1 MKRLSVL
8 LDDIAFIRS
17 TLNNVNFD
25 PVRFAILSE
34 NSGANGIVYTFTG
47 NENGIRERDLRLSKE
62 ILKSFF
68 NLRIPLKE
76 SAVKLALSLIP
87 DMVTFVDIH
96 TNEPRRTF
104 AVDPVERLLE
114 IQQILPDLQAN
125 SISVSLLIKPELDTL
140 KAISK
145 LAIDYVDIDTSEYTQ
160 AHDINEEIVAL
171 DKIKSAAL
179 AVSKWGMGVNCSGNI
194 SYQDLAGLAQTPNL
208 EDITLGSHYINRAL
222 QVGIDRA
229 VAEALELIHYPEP
242 D

>member
-17 TLNNVNFD
+17 ALNNDNFD

-47 NENGIRERDLRLSKE
+47 NENGIREKDLRLSKE
-62 ILKSFF
+62 MLKSFF

-96 TNEPRRTF
+96 ANEPRRTF
-104 AVDPVERLLE
+104 AVDPVERQQE

-125 SISVSLLIKPELDTL
+125 SISISLLIKPELDTL

-145 LAIDYVDIDTSEYTQ
+145 LAIDYVEIDTSDYTQ

-179 AVSKWGMGVNCSGNI
+179 AVNKWGMGINCSGDI
-194 SYQDLAGLAQTPNL
+194 SYQDIAGLAQTPNL
-208 EDITLGSHYINRAL
+208 EDITLGTHYINRAL
-222 QVGIDRA
+222 QVGTDRA
-229 VAEALELIHYPEP
+229 VAEAMGLIHYPEL